1 MIARSR
7 TSWEI
12 CARCVSKILLRNYRA
27 LRSEPSRPSLESM
40 LEDYWRMMP
49 EYQGVPLESLTP
61 ERILFGFFP
70 TYRDSPLKPQFD
82 RILAVGDSSGIQSP
96 LSFGGFGAL
105 TRHVERLTAAIT
117 EAIEVSSMPW
127 CWNIARLSLPLD
139 I

>member
-1 MIARSR
+1 
-7 TSWEI
+7 
-12 CARCVSKILLRNYRA
+12 
-27 LRSEPSRPSLESM
+27 
-40 LEDYWRMMP
+40 MMP

-105 TRHVERLTAAIT
+105 TRHVERLTGAIT
-117 EAIEVSSMPW
+117 EAIEVRSNASRNLLIFSMRDPE
-127 CWNIARLSLPLD
+127 NSREYS
-139 I
+139 